1 MVYTIDS
8 KSIGGDPV
16 RVQASS
22 PVIFFDIGHTSI
34 SVVSILITSLIH
46 SSIIQIVI
54 PLHIKKKM
62 YYHTSFKEALINS
75 KAN

>member
-22 PVIFFDIGHTSI
+22 PVISFGVGHTYVC
-34 SVVSILITSLIH
+34 VVSILITSLIH
-46 SSIIQIVI
+46 NSIIQII
-54 PLHIKKKM
+54 TPLHIKKKM